1 MSPLRRLLAL
11 VGLILLIAS
20 LILLAASFW
29 PSERN
34 VDDQPL
40 APEDLALPA
49 SQIVPAIFFL
59 TVAGGGGGGGRRWL
73 WGAGC
78 VGLAVCLLVVIAVGF
93 LSLFTLQSGSAPP
106 AEGGVAEP
114 TFEPLP
120 TFAPAPEQPP
130 TLAPRPPES
139 RAVELDYPLTLRVG
153 DSDVIRLALVVAPD
167 GSYLT
172 PTAESEGHTTT
183 GEPVEIPNLYDTH
196 TLVAVARLDSVG
208 LNIDRPGDW
217 EQPLLPGENVTWR
230 WTISAEEPGRQRA
243 NLIIHLRFIP
253 KAGGDMPQKELWA
266 RTLTLQATDVFGLPP
281 VVAKGLG
288 VFGSVIGAVLSFP
301 FAEKF
306 YGWLWG
312 KIREKPAKLQRG

>member
-1 MSPLRRLLAL
+1 MFPLRRLLAL

-20 LILLAASFW
+20 LVLLAASFW
-29 PSERN
+29 PAERN
-34 VDDQPL
+34 VEDQPL

-49 SQIVPAIFFL
+49 SASQIVPAIFFL
-59 TVAGGGGGGGRRWL
+59 AVAGGGGRGSRRWL

-78 VGLAVCLLVVIAVGF
+78 VGLALCLLMAAVGF
-93 LSLFTLQSGSAPP
+93 LSLFTLRSASAPP
-106 AEGGVAEP
+106 AEVAPEP
-114 TFEPLP
+114 TFEALP
-120 TFAPAPEQPP
+120 TFAPAPEAPP
-130 TLAPRPPES
+130 TLAPRPPEA
-139 RAVELDYPLTLRVG
+139 RAVELDYPLSLRIG

-196 TLVAVARLDSVG
+196 TLVTIARLDSVG
-208 LNIDRPGDW
+208 LNVDRPGDW

-243 NLIIHLRFIP
+243 NLIIYLRFIP
-253 KAGGDMPQKELWA
+253 KAGGEMSQKELWA
-266 RTLTLQATDVFGLPP
+266 RTLTIQATDVFGLPP

-312 KIREKPAKLQRG
+312 KIRRRPAQART

>member
-1 MSPLRRLLAL
+1 MSPLRRLLAIL
-11 VGLILLIAS
+11 GLLLLIAS
-20 LILLAASFW
+20 LVLLAASLW
-29 PSERN
+29 PAERSIDN
-34 VDDQPL
+34 QRIS
-40 APEDLALPA
+40 PEDLALPA

-59 TVAGGGGGGGRRWL
+59 TVAGGGGRGSRRWL

-78 VGLAVCLLVVIAVGF
+78 AGLTLCLLVMGAVGF
-93 LSLFTLQSGSAPP
+93 LSLFSLRSASPP
-106 AEGGVAEP
+106 SAEVAEP
-114 TFEPLP
+114 TFEALP
-120 TFAPAPEQPP
+120 TSAPAPTP
-130 TLAPRPPES
+130 APRPPEA
-139 RAVELDYPLTLRVG
+139 RAVELDYPLTLRIG

-183 GEPVEIPNLYDTH
+183 GEPVKIPNLYDTH
-196 TLVAVARLDSVG
+196 TLTAIARLDSVG

-217 EQPLLPGENVTWR
+217 EQPLLPGENLTWR
-230 WTISAEEPGRQRA
+230 WTISAAEPGRQRA

-253 KAGGDMPQKELWA
+253 KAGGEMSQKELWA
-266 RTLTLQATDVFGLPP
+266 RTLTIQATDVFGLPP

-306 YGWLWG
+306 YGWLWSR
-312 KIREKPAKLQRG
+312 IRRKPTQIQRG

>member
-1 MSPLRRLLAL
+1 MSPLRRLLAAL
-11 VGLILLIAS
+11 GLILLIAS
-20 LILLAASFW
+20 LVLLAASLW
-29 PSERN
+29 PAERSIDN
-34 VDDQPL
+34 QRIS
-40 APEDLALPA
+40 PEDLALPA

-59 TVAGGGGGGGRRWL
+59 AVAGDGGGGSRRWL

-78 VGLAVCLLVVIAVGF
+78 AGLALCLLVVIAAGF
-93 LSLFTLQSGSAPP
+93 LSLFTLRSASPSP
-106 AEGGVAEP
+106 AEGVAEP
-114 TFEPLP
+114 TFEALP
-120 TFAPAPEQPP
+120 TFAPAPTP
-130 TLAPRPPES
+130 APRPPEA

-167 GSYLT
+167 GAYLT

-196 TLVAVARLDSVG
+196 TVTAIARLDAVG
-208 LNIDRPGDW
+208 LNIDRVGDW

-230 WTISAEEPGRQRA
+230 WTISAAEPGRQRA

-253 KAGGDMPQKELWA
+253 KAGGDLSQKELWA

-312 KIREKPAKLQRG
+312 KIRQKPARLQRG

>member
-1 MSPLRRLLAL
+1 MMSPLRRRLAL
-11 VGLILLIAS
+11 LGLILLIAS
-20 LILLAASFW
+20 LVLLAASLW
-29 PSERN
+29 PAARSIDNQRIS
-34 VDDQPL
+34 
-40 APEDLALPA
+40 PEDLALPA

-78 VGLAVCLLVVIAVGF
+78 AGLALCLLVVIAVGF
-93 LSLFTLQSGSAPP
+93 LSLFTLRSASPPP

-114 TFEPLP
+114 TFEALP
-120 TFAPAPEQPP
+120 TFAPTQEVAPSP
-130 TLAPRPPES
+130 APRPPEA
-139 RAVELDYPLTLRVG
+139 RAVELDYPLILRLG
-153 DSDVIRLALVVAPD
+153 DSDVIRLALVIAPD

-196 TLVAVARLDSVG
+196 TLVVVARLDSVG

-217 EQPLLPGENVTWR
+217 EQPLLPGENVAWR
-230 WTISAEEPGRQRA
+230 WTISAAEPGRQRA

-253 KAGGDMPQKELWA
+253 KAGGEMSQKELWA

-312 KIREKPAKLQRG
+312 KIRRKPATA